1 MPDNI
6 LVLVFGALSVIG
18 LVLGG
23 AGFGMAVKYAKQPE
37 GEIKMALWAFLGLAG
52 LVVAGMSWAYF
63 LIPIILHHLFGAR

>member
-37 GEIKMALWAFLGLAG
+37 GEIKMAL
-52 LVVAGMSWAYF
+52 
-63 LIPIILHHLFGAR
+63 